1 MTQGNDYSELR
12 KAVQILSG
20 TGPANTV
27 NFQISDIKNLLA
39 DYDAL
44 SLKALDTPAP
54 PSADVVE
61 RVAHAMA
68 SWDEWPQFRK
78 NYEGI
83 ARAAIEAMKQLE
95 SKSHTG
101 IDVAD
106 VVGKLSAG
114 THYLAPIEPDAAMLQ
129 TADDVLKA
137 IYSDDHVRSEMSFMW
152 MKVHRAVARAAMIR
166 AAQEKP

>member
-1 MTQGNDYSELR
+1 MTD
-12 KAVQILSG
+12 IL
-20 TGPANTV
+20 TREDIEEIQKQANRFTHT
-27 NFQISDIKNLLA
+27 ISKDRLQTLCRLA
-39 DYDAL
+39 
-44 SLKALDTPAP
+44 LKSFDQPAP

-106 VVGKLSAG
+106 VVGKLMAR
-114 THYLAPIEPDAAMLQ
+114 THVVVPVEPTAEMVDAWSHGPN
-129 TADDVLKA
+129 K
-137 IYSDDHVRSEMSFMW
+137 
-152 MKVHRAVARAAMIR
+152 
-166 AAQEKP
+166 KPRVQ